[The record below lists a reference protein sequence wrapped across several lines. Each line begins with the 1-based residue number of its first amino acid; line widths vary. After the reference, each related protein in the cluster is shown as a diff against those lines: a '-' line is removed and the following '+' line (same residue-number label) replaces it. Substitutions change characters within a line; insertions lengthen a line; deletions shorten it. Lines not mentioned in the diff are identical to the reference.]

1 MALQDVTSVEY
12 LKDTFRIGYSAFE
25 PSRVEA
31 KQVWNMYHNRQ
42 YTTAQLATLS
52 NRGQPAETFNVIK
65 LFSRMLLGYYSTLV
79 NTIKV
84 NPIGIEDVP
93 TASVLNDVI
102 AYTLR
107 SSNFSVEGEKV
118 KLSTM
123 ISGLACVYVEVQP
136 TGETDKFGRPHHEI
150 VLEHVPESEIVLDP
164 MSRRDDY
171 TDARYIH
178 RYKWVSEAALVELFG
193 QSKVDDLT
201 QYYNFTQQKDV
212 EYTANGK
219 QQEVGLY
226 RVHNNY
232 LVVHSV
238 VKDSKGKTWSI
249 FWNDDI
255 VLKKTELTH
264 KEVKFPYRVLKTH
277 TSEHSEYYGIF
288 REVIETQNAINQA
301 LIKLQL
307 LINTQKAFVQD
318 GAVKNLA
325 NFTSAFNRVN
335 AVIPVQDLSGIK
347 IENLSRDAIEQ
358 YQIIDKAFDRVQ
370 RILSINDS
378 FLGMAFASDSGRK
391 VKLQQGASVMA
402 LRYLTGRIEAF
413 YRFLGWD
420 IANLIKQYYTSNQV
434 LRIADDAAGDRWI
447 ELNKPMQTWTGQMD
461 PQTGQPVM
469 QTQFEEHL
477 DPATGEPMIDK
488 EGNYVIAPIPEQGT
502 EIAYT
507 KIDLEIHSNS
517 YNDEDEKNQLLLE
530 QVMAGAVGQLLA
542 QVNPSGF
549 FKAASLSM
557 KSMKTKNSPEIANIL
572 EQTAQMLSG
581 NPQAE
586 QQASGMA
593 QGMPGQLAQQGAQQ
607 GGAASTT
614 LNLPQ
619 NTNEGAG

>member
-1 MALQDVTSVEY
+1 MAENVTSIAY
-12 LKDTFRIGYSAFE
+12 LKDTFKIGYTAFDA
-25 PSRVEA
+25 SRLEA
-31 KQVWNMYHNRQ
+31 KRVWELYHNRQ
-42 YTTAQLATLS
+42 YTAAQLAVLS
-52 NRGQPAETFNVIK
+52 NRGQPAETFNIIK
-65 LFSRMLLGYYSTLV
+65 LFSRMLLGYYSTVV
-79 NTIKV
+79 NTV
-84 NPIGIEDVP
+84 QANPVGMEDVP
-93 TASVLNDVI
+93 TAALLNDII
-102 AYTLR
+102 AYILR
-107 SSNFSVEGEKV
+107 SNNFSVEGEKV
-118 KLSTM
+118 KLSAM
-123 ISGLACVYVEVQP
+123 IAGLACVYVDVGP
-136 TGETDKFGRPHHEI
+136 TGETDEFGRPHNTI
-150 VLEHVPESEIVLDP
+150 TLEHVPESEIVLDP

-178 RYKWVSEAALVELFG
+178 RFKWVSEAALTELFG
-193 QSKVDDLT
+193 EAKVAELT
-201 QYYNFTQQKDV
+201 QYYNFTQEKGA
-212 EYTANGK
+212 EFTTNGR

-226 RVHNNY
+226 KVHNNY

-238 VKDSKGKTWSI
+238 VKDAKGKTWSI
-249 FWNDDI
+249 FWNDET
-255 VLKKTELTH
+255 VLQKTELTH

-277 TSEHSEYYGIF
+277 TSEQAEYYGIF

-307 LINTQKAFVQD
+307 LVNTQKAFVQD

-325 NFTSAFNRVN
+325 NFTNAFNRVN
-335 AVIPVQDLSGIK
+335 AVIPVVDLKGIQ

-391 VKLQQGASVMA
+391 VKLQQNASVVA

-420 IANLIKQYYTSNQV
+420 IANLVKQYYTSHQA
-434 LRIADDAAGDRWI
+434 LRIADDATGARWI
-447 ELNKPMQTWTGQMD
+447 ELNKPMQVWTGQVN
-461 PQTGQPVM
+461 PQTGQPIM
-469 QTQFEEHL
+469 QNQFEEHL
-477 DPATGEPMIDK
+477 DPATGEPMVDK
-488 EGNYVIAPIPEQGT
+488 DGNYVIAPIPEKGT
-502 EIAYT
+502 EIAYS
-507 KIDLEIHSNS
+507 KVDLEIHSNN

-572 EQTAQMLSG
+572 DSTAQMLGG
-581 NPQAE
+581 NSQAQ

-593 QGMPGQLAQQGAQQ
+593 QQMPGQLAQQGSAP

>member
-1 MALQDVTSVEY
+1 MTDNVTSIEY
-12 LKDTFRIGYSAFE
+12 LKDTFKIGYTAFDA
-25 PSRVEA
+25 SRIEA
-31 KQVWNMYHNRQ
+31 KQVWEMYHNRQ
-42 YTTAQLATLS
+42 YTPGQLATLA
-52 NRGQPAETFNVIK
+52 NRGQPAETFNVVK

-79 NTIKV
+79 NTIQV
-84 NPIGIEDVP
+84 NPVGMEDVP
-93 TASVLNDVI
+93 TASLLNDVI

-118 KLSTM
+118 KLSAM

-136 TGETDKFGRPHHEI
+136 TGETDEFGRPHHEI

-178 RYKWVSEAALVELFG
+178 RFKWVSEAALVELFG
-193 QSKVDDLT
+193 QKKVDELT
-201 QYYNFTQQKDV
+201 QYYNFTQEKDA
-212 EYTANGK
+212 EYTTNGK

-226 RVHNNY
+226 KVHNNY
-232 LVVHSV
+232 LVVHSI
-238 VKDSKGKTWSI
+238 VKDAKGKTWSV
-249 FWNDDI
+249 FWNDETI
-255 VLKKTELTH
+255 LQKTELTH

-277 TSEHSEYYGIF
+277 TSERAEYYGIF

-307 LINTQKAFVQD
+307 LVNTQKAFVQD

-325 NFTSAFNRVN
+325 NFTNAFNRVN

-391 VKLQQGASVMA
+391 VKLQQNASVVA

-420 IANLIKQYYTSNQV
+420 LANLIKQYYTAHQA
-434 LRIADDAAGDRWI
+434 LRIADDATGERWV
-447 ELNKPMQTWTGQMD
+447 ELNKPMQVWTGQMD

-477 DPATGEPMIDK
+477 DPATGEPMVDDN
-488 EGNYVIAPIPEQGT
+488 GNYIIAPIPEKET
-502 EIAYT
+502 EIAYS

-572 EQTAQMLSG
+572 EQTAQMLGS

-593 QGMPGQLAQQGAQQ
+593 QGMPGQLAQQGASL